1 MSFLFEL
8 VARILRVPP
17 APDAPPG
24 DEGATRVF
32 RASSRYYY
40 YRLAAWA
47 ARQALVLTALFSAA
61 TSLSKVG
68 LSEVVSTIGIPV
80 LVIELLISYAAVRL
94 DYEKRWY
101 LVTNRSLRI
110 REGVMRVSEITI
122 SFANIQNVSISQGPI
137 QRLLGISDLRV
148 DTAGGGGMVAMAAQ
162 SDAVMHT
169 AFFRGVDNAERIRE
183 LIQEQLRGHKDSGLG
198 DPDDVLSAAQAAA
211 VPNTGSHED
220 AVLAALRQVRAA
232 ARELSLTAGA
242 RANRAGF

>member
-1 MSFLFEL
+1 MSALFEL
-8 VARILRVPP
+8 VARFLAVPP

-40 YRLAAWA
+40 YRLVAWA
-47 ARQALVLTALFSAA
+47 ARQVLVLVALFSAA

-68 LSEVVSTIGIPV
+68 LSDIISMIGVPV
-80 LVIELLISYAAVRL
+80 LLLELLISYAAVRL

-110 REGVMRVSEITI
+110 REGVVRVSEITI
-122 SFANIQNVSISQGPI
+122 SFANIQNVSISQGPV
-137 QRLLGISDLRV
+137 QRMLGISDLRV
-148 DTAGGGGMVAMAAQ
+148 DTAGGGGAIAVAAQ

-183 LIQEQLRGHKDSGLG
+183 LIQVQLRGHKDSGLG
-198 DPDDVLSAAQAAA
+198 DPDDVQAAA
-211 VPNTGSHED
+211 QISGTGLVAED
-220 AVLAALRQVRAA
+220 PVVAALRQIRAA
-232 ARELSLTAGA
+232 ARELNVAAGA
-242 RANRAGF
+242 PAPDRARF